1 MKRNI
6 LPLLFICLAAC
17 KKEGALQ
24 EETHIMNVSANSYW
38 ADETAASAVTWNNA
52 VIWDSLGKAQSG
64 FNGRIAEKKGN
75 GQQHLQLK
83 NLSNGEIWLDTLLNT
98 SENFVSFTILQF
110 EKTAKPQF
118 LLNNKGEAP
127 SPDKRKIGFSYS
139 DPELPEKL
147 TLELYRVKMINAVTP
162 GEGMT
167 TPIVIFENLQR
178 GKFTGF
184 TTINYFAGWE
194 TNVRFVYKLKN
205 ATTGAYLPN
214 GDVLDPARYT
224 KGGRFVISVNALKD
238 IGSAI
243 FDIRRNVANGVTTSY
258 ISNQLAGF

>member
-6 LPLLFICLAAC
+6 LLLLFICLAAC
-17 KKEGALQ
+17 KKEGTLQ
-24 EETHIMNVSANSYW
+24 EETHIMKVSVNSYW

-52 VIWDSLGKAQSG
+52 VIWDSLGKAQNS
-64 FNGRIAEKKGN
+64 FNGKIVEKKGDA
-75 GQQHLQLK
+75 QHLQLK

-118 LLNNKGEAP
+118 LLNTKGEAQA
-127 SPDKRKIGFSYS
+127 PDKRKIGFSYS

-167 TPIVIFENLQR
+167 APIAVFENLER

-194 TNVRFVYKLKN
+194 SGVRFVYKLKN

-224 KGGRFVISVNALKD
+224 KGGRFTINANALRD

-243 FDIRRNVANGVTTSY
+243 FDIKRNIANGITTSY
-258 ISNQLAGF
+258 VSVQLAGF